1 MQKIGTAS
9 KRTVN
14 ALIIIDVQNCFING
28 ELALSNSPAKQKGED
43 VIPVINN
50 LLKTVPFD
58 VVVYTHDWH
67 PPDHI
72 SFFKNL
78 KHRQGYV
85 KHGSKLP
92 NGPFDKVH
100 YIGPVV
106 ETEQVLWP
114 NHCIQNTS
122 DAALHRDLIVTKNN
136 SIHVYKGT
144 HRDIDSYSAF
154 RDNNRVTE
162 TKLNI
167 ELKQRNVTNIYVSGL
182 ATDYCV
188 AFTALDAKDYG
199 YRTYL
204 VEDACRGVDSVSI
217 KNQLDSM
224 KRHGIDIIQS
234 SQVLK
239 MINTGTTKQLNFCMA
254 VFCCL
259 LVLLLD
265 KHTYI

>member
-239 MINTGTTKQLNFCMA
+239 MINT
-254 VFCCL
+254 
-259 LVLLLD
+259 
-265 KHTYI
+265 